1 LEQENAVTLGSASIH
16 GVRQDFFCDREEYKQ
31 GWPRFGEVGERLL
44 YGMADLRMLDPEA
57 SLPSRASGHLRLKV
71 SQKSWSWEGK
81 ELKLGISVTLTR
93 GLMRTQT

>member
-1 LEQENAVTLGSASIH
+1 
-16 GVRQDFFCDREEYKQ
+16 
-31 GWPRFGEVGERLL
+31 
-44 YGMADLRMLDPEA
+44 MADLRMLDPEA